1 MANGKG
7 QEACDA
13 DALERMVRNVELF
26 LTGAQTQLTQLKKA
40 LKNPQLIEKRREK
53 IKASFMDKINS
64 ALETLQSLE
73 QDTTEDRD

>member
-1 MANGKG
+1 MANGKSVDG
-7 QEACDA
+7 CDV

-26 LTGAQTQLTQLKKA
+26 LTGAQTQLVQLKKA
-40 LKNPQLIEKRREK
+40 LKNPQMIEKRREK

-73 QDTTEDRD
+73 GDTSEDKD